1 MNRVRYGE
9 GRREAQRARRMNE
22 NKQPQGMGCG
32 RTFWKALE
40 KHSELYGGHL
50 AKMPTLERR
59 NSKTPPP
66 VDRQVF
72 K

>member
-1 MNRVRYGE
+1 VNRVRYGE

-40 KHSELYGGHL
+40 TREERETIRALWRSLSQNANIREKEL
-50 AKMPTLERR
+50 KDSTSSR
-59 NSKTPPP
+59 
-66 VDRQVF
+66 
-72 K
+72 